1 MRKKELLFKNE
12 VTLEDNRMMRLE
24 YNLTENQ
31 SVDND
36 EPYYGIQIIKYLD
49 GNLEMEEVRGVSY
62 SKDKVKSITKILFQH
77 VVTPISLVEII
88 DNLITLEA
96 V

>member
-12 VTLEDNRMMRLE
+12 VTLDDDRMMRLE
-24 YNLTENQ
+24 YNLIENR
-31 SVDND
+31 STNNE
-36 EPYYGIQIIKYLD
+36 EPYYGIQIIKYVD
-49 GNLEMEEVRGVSY
+49 DNLEMDEVSGVSY
-62 SKDKVKSITKILFQH
+62 SMDKVKTITKILFQH

-88 DNLITLEA
+88 DDLVTLEA